1 MGKTLNLIP
10 STEKHRGEE
19 EEEVEKR
26 RTSQTWGMGRERGK
40 EEGGAERE
48 SIKAEALCP
57 GVGRLGLQESQ
68 YHCGPAH
75 LPRLCPWPVFICFRE
90 GQPSVCGSASP
101 PLPVCTPLILHSRK

>member
-19 EEEVEKR
+19 EVEKR
-26 RTSQTWGMGRERGK
+26 RTSQTWGGGEGERERGRRGRERASRLK
-40 EEGGAERE
+40 HSA
-48 SIKAEALCP
+48 
-57 GVGRLGLQESQ
+57 LGLGGLDFRKSQ

-75 LPRLCPWPVFICFRE
+75 LPRHCPWPICICFRE